1 MGADQ
6 IVALLRHTI
15 ETALWMGAPLLGAAV
30 VVGLLI
36 NVVQVLTS
44 LQDPTVSTVPRLAA
58 VAAAILFLMPWMVR
72 RVALFTVQL
81 FSDFGP
87 FTR

>member
-1 MGADQ
+1 
-6 IVALLRHTI
+6 
-15 ETALWMGAPLLGAAV
+15 
-30 VVGLLI
+30 
-36 NVVQVLTS
+36 
-44 LQDPTVSTVPRLAA
+44 VPRLAA

>member
-6 IVALLRHTI
+6 IVAVLRQTI
-15 ETALWMGAPLLGAAV
+15 QAALWMGAPLLAAAV

-44 LQDPTVSTVPRLAA
+44 LQDATVSTVPRLAA

-72 RVALFTVQL
+72 RMGMFTVQL
-81 FSDFGP
+81 FSDFHP
-87 FTR
+87 FVR